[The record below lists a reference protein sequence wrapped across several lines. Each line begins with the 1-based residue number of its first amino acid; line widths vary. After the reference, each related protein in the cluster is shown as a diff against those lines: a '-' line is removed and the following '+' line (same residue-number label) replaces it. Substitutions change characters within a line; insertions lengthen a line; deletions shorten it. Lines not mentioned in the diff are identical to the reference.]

1 MLKVKSSVPVFT
13 DTSFK
18 QYTGKRLR
26 PNSIWHYFA
35 IYHRQGK
42 TFYNL
47 GGPQWIE
54 GKVTLIKKTYNFVS
68 LFLLFKPIPVITY
81 YMDTI
86 LTFVFTS
93 IFNFFSFCWS
103 FYLELIIFVFL
114 NQGLKL
120 NYVTFRQI

>member
-1 MLKVKSSVPVFT
+1 MLYHNHLYYQVAGEWISSRLLSLSRPSYNRPAPITKSGMLKVKSSVPVFT

-54 GKVTLIKKTYNFVS
+54 GKVTLIK
-68 LFLLFKPIPVITY
+68 
-81 YMDTI
+81 
-86 LTFVFTS
+86 
-93 IFNFFSFCWS
+93 
-103 FYLELIIFVFL
+103 
-114 NQGLKL
+114 
-120 NYVTFRQI
+120 